1 MIDIQYG
8 GDATLEKLDVIE
20 RYGDAYTTALVH
32 QPFILHYVDGFAG
45 RGIVRVKE
53 GAGLEQDVPGSAVRA
68 LDIKDRPFDRLLFIE
83 KDYNNAL
90 ALRHIIRAR
99 GDEKRA
105 TVKEGDANDHLV
117 QFARWLG
124 AIGQY
129 KHRALI
135 FIDPFATEVDWT
147 TIEELARSKR
157 CDVLMLI
164 PLMAV
169 RRLVKRH
176 GFPIQ
181 SHQDALT
188 RIFGDES
195 WRRFYQ
201 STNNHSFSSPG
212 FRAIIELYVE
222 RLETVFVRVVEPQ
235 RTLGASSERS
245 MFTLLFA
252 AANERGA
259 KVAADIANGVFK
271 AAHGS
276 QGRMS
281 L

>member
-1 MIDIQYG
+1 MTDTQYG
-8 GDATLEKLDVIE
+8 GDATLEKLDAIE
-20 RYGDAYTTALVH
+20 LYGDAYTTALKR
-32 QPFILHYVDGFAG
+32 QSFILHYVDAFAG
-45 RGIVRVKE
+45 SGTVRVKE

-83 KDYNNAL
+83 KDSSNAIG
-90 ALRHIIRAR
+90 LRDIICAS
-99 GDEKRA
+99 GDEERA
-105 TVKEGDANDHLV
+105 SVKEGDANDHLV

-124 AIGQY
+124 AAGQY

-135 FIDPFATEVDWT
+135 FIDPFATQVNWT

-169 RRLVKRH
+169 RRLVKRD
-176 GFPIQ
+176 GFPMQ

-195 WRRFYQ
+195 WRRLYQ
-201 STNNHSFSSPG
+201 SMNDQAFSSPG
-212 FRAIIELYVE
+212 FRAIVELYVE
-222 RLETVFVRVVEPQ
+222 RLETIFVRVVDPR

-259 KVAADIANGVFK
+259 KVATDIASGVLK
-271 AAHGS
+271 AAQGS
-276 QGRMS
+276 QRRMS